1 MRLARLLAAL
11 VLPLALVPP
20 VALAQAPASAPG
32 AATSQAAPATAV
44 GEAVVTVTVE
54 NMYSAP
60 DDSKDVVSQ
69 ATLGQVVELV
79 DSRDGFARIRT
90 PDHYEGWI
98 PRAAIAEYTEA
109 AAPRYARAGSV
120 VEVTSLMA
128 NVYREADVTTA
139 RPLLQAPL
147 ATRLEVASTP
157 GADERW
163 LTVRLPSGQAGYV
176 QKGDV
181 KAVLPGAP
189 PRRGTGAEIVAT
201 ARRFLGVPYLWGGMT
216 ARGIDCSGL
225 ASRAYHANGITL
237 PRDADLQFED
247 ANAVPVARAALQ
259 PGDLLFFGRD
269 AKHISHVAL
278 YAGSGWFINATTYQ
292 TPMVRMDRLDDPHWT
307 AIYQGARRP
316 R

>member
-11 VLPLALVPP
+11 VLALVPASSP
-20 VALAQAPASAPG
+20 GLAQAPP
-32 AATSQAAPATAV
+32 AAAAPAA
-44 GEAVVTVTVE
+44 GEAVVVVTVE
-54 NMYSAP
+54 NMYSAA
-60 DDSKDVVSQ
+60 DDSRDVVSQ
-69 ATLGQVVELV
+69 ATLGQVVEVL

-90 PDHYEGWI
+90 PDRYEGWI
-98 PRAAIAEYTEA
+98 PLTAISSEYADE

-147 ATRLEVASTP
+147 ATRLEVSTSP
-157 GADERW
+157 GTAAQDRW
-163 LTVRLPSGQAGYV
+163 LAVHLPSGQTGFV

-181 KAVLPGAP
+181 KAVDPAAP
-189 PRRGTGAEIVAT
+189 RRRGTAREIVAT

-225 ASRAYHANGITL
+225 ASRVYHANGVTL

-247 ANAVPVARAALQ
+247 PNAVPVARSALQ

-278 YAGSGWFINATTYQ
+278 YTGAGWFINATTYE
-292 TPMVRMDRLDDPHWT
+292 TPMVRMDRLANPHWT
-307 AIYQGARRP
+307 TIYQGARRP

>member
-1 MRLARLLAAL
+1 MRLARILAAL
-11 VLPLALVPP
+11 VLPLALTS
-20 VALAQAPASAPG
+20 AAGLAQVPAAVPAG
-32 AATSQAAPATAV
+32 QAAPLPAAAV

-54 NMYSAP
+54 NMYSAA
-60 DDSKDVVSQ
+60 DEAKDVVSQ
-69 ATLGQVVELV
+69 ATLGQVVEVL
-79 DSRDGFARIRT
+79 DSKDGFARIRT

-98 PRAAIAEYTEA
+98 PRAAITEYQGA
-109 AAPRYARAGSV
+109 GPRYARAGSV

-128 NVYREADVTTA
+128 NVYREPDVTTA

-147 ATRLEVASTP
+147 ASRLEVVASPAT
-157 GADERW
+157 AASERW
-163 LTVRLPSGQAGYV
+163 LAVRLPSGQTGFV

-181 KAVLPGAP
+181 KAVEPGAP
-189 PRRGTGAEIVAT
+189 PRRGTPAEIVAT

-247 ANAVPVARAALQ
+247 EHAVPVERSALQ

-278 YAGSGWFINATTYQ
+278 YAGEGWFINATTYE
-292 TPMVRMDRLDDPHWT
+292 TPMVRMDRLADPHWT